1 MIVIIA
7 ITLFTIF
14 LFLSGI
20 HFYWAFGGRWGVDS
34 VLPAKSN
41 NEKIM
46 QPGLFATIMVAL
58 VLLSFALFILIKAGL
73 LQTTL
78 PAWLQQYGLYILAGL
93 FIIRAIGDF
102 KYVGFTKK
110 LKGTKFALMDTK
122 WYSPLCLGIGILLI
136 LLQCIS

>member
-7 ITLFTIF
+7 ITLFAIF

-58 VLLSFALFILIKAGL
+58 VLLTFALFILIKADL

-78 PAWLQQYGLYILAGL
+78 PTWLQQYGLYILAGL

-110 LKGTKFALMDTK
+110 LKGTKFALMDTN

-136 LLQCIS
+136 LLQYIS

>member
-1 MIVIIA
+1 
-7 ITLFTIF
+7 
-14 LFLSGI
+14 
-20 HFYWAFGGRWGVDS
+20 
-34 VLPAKSN
+34 
-41 NEKIM
+41 M

-58 VLLSFALFILIKAGL
+58 VLLTFALFILIKAGL

-78 PAWLQQYGLYILAGL
+78 PTWLQQYGLYILAGL

>member
-7 ITLFTIF
+7 LTLFAIF

-20 HFYWAFGGRWGVDS
+20 HFYWAFGGRWGEDS

-41 NEKIM
+41 NQKII

-58 VLLSFALFILIKAGL
+58 VLLTFALFILIKAGL

-78 PAWLQQYGLYILAGL
+78 PTWLQQYGLYILAGL

-136 LLQCIS
+136 LLQRIS

>member
-14 LFLSGI
+14 LFLSCI
-20 HFYWAFGGRWGVDS
+20 HFYWAFGGHWGVDS

-58 VLLSFALFILIKAGL
+58 VLLTFALFILIKAGL

-78 PAWLQQYGLYILAGL
+78 PTWLQQYGLYILASL